1 MSRQCHNR
9 NRQSISH
16 RLNMA
21 SSRTSPTVQRTTIT
35 NIPQQLIAVLPS
47 GNNSSSQ
54 SQGGDVSDS
63 FNNFGASTLRSSPKP
78 SDIWLAQEQLPK
90 MVTDSRHTISTV
102 CNNYLFPRIKFLNNK
117 VDLDFSYNKKSI
129 CQHVLQRC
137 NLAPSVDK
145 QEWWK
150 HNVKQLAVTMTSLRN
165 NKTRSIRTSF
175 YGKFCD
181 SMFNS
186 SNLVLTFMFCIA
198 RMASNEGSENGIK
211 HTTWQTVYS
220 TVYPMV

>member
-9 NRQSISH
+9 NKQSTSQ

-21 SSRTSPTVQRTTIT
+21 SGRTSPNVQRTMIT
-35 NIPQQLIAVLPS
+35 NIPQQLIAVLPT

-63 FNNFGASTLRSSPKP
+63 FSNFGASTLRSSPKP

-90 MVTDSRHTISTV
+90 LVTDSRHTISTV
-102 CNNYLFPRIKFLNNK
+102 CNNYLFPRVKFLNNK
-117 VDLDFSYNKKSI
+117 VDLEFSYNRKSI
-129 CQHVLQRC
+129 CQHVLERC

-165 NKTRSIRTSF
+165 NKTCSIRTSF
-175 YGKFCD
+175 YGKFSD
-181 SMFNS
+181 IMFKC
-186 SNLVLTFMFCIA
+186 SNRVLSFMFCIA
-198 RMASNEGSENGIK
+198 RMASNEGSENRIK